1 MFGRKARTGTTPI
14 RFPVTKTR
22 TKRVSLPRRPYWGC
36 QVRNRGCVAWMALAA
51 LVMFLPARARAQQ
64 DDEVLR
70 PLATRAELDS
80 LAGKLPPEGA
90 RMARLRLAEG
100 DFQAGD
106 RILLHVDRQ
115 PALSDTFDVNQAR
128 ELMLPIAGPV
138 PLKGVL
144 LGEIETYLTE
154 RLRQYLKYPQ
164 VFARALIQISVQ
176 GAVARPGFYFVP
188 PDGNLSDAIR
198 AAGGTTRD
206 ARM

>member
-1 MFGRKARTGTTPI
+1 MSGRKARTGTTPI

-22 TKRVSLPRRPYWGC
+22 TKRASLPQGPCWGC
-36 QVRNRGCVAWMALAA
+36 QVCNRGCGAWMALAA

-64 DDEVLR
+64 GDEVFR

-115 PALSDTFDVNQAR
+115 PTLSDTFDVNQAR
-128 ELMLPIAGPV
+128 EL
-138 PLKGVL
+138 
-144 LGEIETYLTE
+144 
-154 RLRQYLKYPQ
+154 
-164 VFARALIQISVQ
+164 
-176 GAVARPGFYFVP
+176 
-188 PDGNLSDAIR
+188 
-198 AAGGTTRD
+198 
-206 ARM
+206 